1 MFPEIGSVGRNEKK
15 KLKRKI
21 TKSEDEGWHLSII
34 VVDIF
39 RLTTRMTFKVNI
51 YIFGLKKCMTYC
63 KKCSVVPNILV
74 GRTMLNKAKKE
85 DGHSP
90 TVLIHFTSL

>member
-15 KLKRKI
+15 KTKKKNHKI
-21 TKSEDEGWHLSII
+21 GRGGLAPQHHCCGAWKQQ
-34 VVDIF
+34 DIF

-63 KKCSVVPNILV
+63 KKCSCC
-74 GRTMLNKAKKE
+74 AK
-85 DGHSP
+85 
-90 TVLIHFTSL
+90 HFGWSNNAKQSKKRGWP